1 MVSKTP
7 NRDLLPFY
15 RKLGPEFDAFAR
27 RGTSLIK
34 APVRQFLY
42 GFDFYPK
49 EGDRRCRWL
58 QPFGFPLYVPNMFV
72 RLAYGDR
79 IPRNPI
85 PGLAWFWVYVYDAHV
100 EPEYEAEGI
109 MRGIGLPMLDRFASP
124 EVFSLFLDHYPMRKR
139 DPYYFL
145 DKAATYAFLGDF
157 EQAITEVE
165 NFRESDN
172 YWRLGRGGVEL
183 QEYEIK
189 QWEAAATL
197 ESLARAGDHP
207 GMQSQLRQWREENLD
222 RLNIRDIAEPL

>member
-124 EVFSLFLDHYPMRKR
+124 EVFSVFLDHYPMRKR
-139 DPYYFL
+139 DSYYFL
-145 DKAATYAFLGDF
+145 DKAATHAFLGNF
-157 EQAITEVE
+157 EQVIAEVKHLREHMEYWRERSREKNLRNYEVE
-165 NFRESDN
+165 QLNSGSIIEEFAKAND
-172 YWRLGRGGVEL
+172 
-183 QEYEIK
+183 Q
-189 QWEAAATL
+189 
-197 ESLARAGDHP
+197 P
-207 GMQSQLRQWREENLD
+207 GMQNQLRQWREENLD